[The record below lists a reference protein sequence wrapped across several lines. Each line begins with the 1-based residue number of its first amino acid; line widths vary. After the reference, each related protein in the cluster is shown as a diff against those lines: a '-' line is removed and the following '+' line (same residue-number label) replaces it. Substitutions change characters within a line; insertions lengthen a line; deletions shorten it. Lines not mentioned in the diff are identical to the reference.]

1 MAMVCP
7 QCNGSFDQRMQCPV
21 CGIRLLYQ
29 AGRQSAAGGLPGQG
43 GQWQHT
49 PWGRIV
55 VGLLLAQGLYHGL
68 RQLCNAGMLALS
80 DEAASDVW
88 KTLFGLM
95 LLQGLQAFGLLVG
108 GIVAGAGQRRG
119 LLLGTVVGV
128 WNGVI
133 VIALD
138 YFRGRPTGGGTLAT
152 YALPLNSVT
161 AYGELL
167 LLTAFGA
174 LGGLVG
180 SLIWKPLPVLP
191 IPGQDGDRKGAVKFS
206 RKDKVSLFAGPVAWI
221 RVALGTAVVVGGAL
235 WANVILSFVLQAS
248 EGKLTIRSR
257 LQAHL
262 VTLEI
267 CALAVL
273 VGSCLAGATTRNG
286 LKQGLCVGLA
296 AGAVLLG
303 ISLSGGQ
310 ISLNELVFKGLS
322 TSFLAMGRRLVRGP
336 ALSPRRPRSPA
347 QKRPYAHNLLNFRG

>member
-1 MAMVCP
+1 
-7 QCNGSFDQRMQCPV
+7 
-21 CGIRLLYQ
+21 
-29 AGRQSAAGGLPGQG
+29 
-43 GQWQHT
+43 
-49 PWGRIV
+49 
-55 VGLLLAQGLYHGL
+55 
-68 RQLCNAGMLALS
+68 MLALS
-80 DEAASDVW
+80 DDAAGGGVW

-108 GIVAGAGQRRG
+108 GIFAGAGQRRS
-119 LLLGTVVGV
+119 LVLGTVVGV

-138 YFRGRPTGGGTLAT
+138 YFSGRPNGGGALST
-152 YALPLNSVT
+152 YAVPLNSVT
-161 AYGELL
+161 AYGEPL

-174 LGGLVG
+174 LGGLIG

-206 RKDKVSLFAGPVAWI
+206 RKDKVSLFAGPVAWV

-235 WANVILSFVLQAS
+235 WANVILSFVLQAA

-257 LQAHL
+257 LQAQL

-322 TSFLAMGRRLVRGP
+322 TSFLAMAGGWFGGQLFPPVVHAARRKSVRTLT
-336 ALSPRRPRSPA
+336 A
-347 QKRPYAHNLLNFRG
+347 F